1 MDDTTITRLVRLTR
15 LARGFPLTAAAA
27 TVGVAVDA
35 ARTAAGR
42 LPGRGVCASAAAWA
56 LLDQSAAPLTRARAA
71 AHAAV
76 SPAALRATPGDGCPD
91 AVAVALRLS
100 QPAVW
105 LHPDDGMGSIKQGL
119 LAARELYPPRA
130 LRRSAADG
138 RSGYDAAKSS
148 RCPPAALLRLAC
160 SEPAFVAVRNRACPS
175 AGVAA
180 AAASDDIGARGAA
193 AAHAACPV
201 AVLTRLAA
209 DHHYAIRLAAA
220 SNPVCSGDV
229 LEALATDEDEEVR
242 AAAVS
247 NPSCRAETLSAAAVS
262 ARPSLRAAAASNP
275 SIPVELLAGLA
286 RDVAAA
292 VVLQAAANPA
302 CPRGVLAALAHGHD
316 EQIRMSVATNPST
329 PVESLEMLADD
340 VRSGVRASVAD
351 NRVCLP
357 EILLVL
363 SEDPDPNVRTSARN
377 ALTDQSP
384 AARLAAA
391 AASHRQTMSGD
402 TPTGRAAQPKTS
414 QMFADSDGAVSGMG
428 ASARPKL
435 RARRV

>member
-1 MDDTTITRLVRLTR
+1 MDDITITRLVRLTR

-35 ARTAAGR
+35 ARTAVGR
-42 LPGRGVCASAAAWA
+42 LPGRGVCASSAAWA
-56 LLDQSAAPLTRARAA
+56 LLEQSAAPLTRARAA

-76 SPAALRATPGDGCPD
+76 SPAALSAASGDGCPD
-91 AVAVALRLS
+91 AVAVAVRLS
-100 QPAVW
+100 RPAVW

-130 LRRSAADG
+130 LRRSSADG

-160 SEPAFVAVRNRACPS
+160 NKPAFVAVWNGACPA

-180 AAASDDIGARGAA
+180 AAASDDIGVRGAA
-193 AAHAACPV
+193 AAHVACPV
-201 AVLTRLAA
+201 AMLARLAA
-209 DHHYAIRLAAA
+209 DPHYTIRLAAA
-220 SNPVCSGDV
+220 GNPVCSGDMLDV
-229 LEALATDEDEEVR
+229 LATDDDEEVR

-247 NPSCRAETLSAAAVS
+247 NPSCRAETLSSAAVS
-262 ARPSLRAAAASNP
+262 EQQPTRAAAASNP

-292 VVLQAAANPA
+292 VAQEAAANPA
-302 CPRGVLAALAHGHD
+302 CPHGVLTALAHDHD
-316 EQIRMSVATNPST
+316 EQIRMSVAANPST
-329 PVESLEMLADD
+329 PVETLEMLADD
-340 VRSGVRASVAD
+340 ALSGVRASVAD

-363 SEDPDPNVRTSARN
+363 SENPDPNVQTSARN

-391 AASHRQTMSGD
+391 AAPQRQSRSGD

-414 QMFADSDGAVSGMG
+414 LLSAGSDGAVSETG
-428 ASARPKL
+428 ASARSKL